1 MLFIYIL
8 HHYFIWHYTNAFREI
23 LHIFSNLFWYVVNF
37 FSLPQLTSSFFA
49 PWKRITE
56 KRGETFNFED
66 FASFIIVNLISR
78 LIGMLFRTIIILI
91 GIFAL
96 LLLCLCVVAIYLFWI
111 LAPLLMTGGLI
122 YGIVF
127 IFK

>member
-1 MLFIYIL
+1 MLFISIL